1 VNTDPDTRPTVRRRR
16 LAAELRRL
24 RVACDLTRDEV
35 AKRLEWSPSK
45 MTRLESGQF
54 ARVNPRDVRDLL
66 DVYGVAGEAE
76 REAYVRLAKESRQ
89 RGWWSAYSGLFNS
102 TYLGLE
108 SDADEIRT
116 YEAELVP
123 GLLQTEAYSRAI
135 YRAGRLT
142 DTEDEIERRAA
153 ARMTRQQVLGR
164 DEPPLLWSVLNEAV
178 LHRLVGGPGILR
190 DQLFALVEA
199 TQDPKVILQVLPY
212 SVGAHAGMD
221 GSFVILAF
229 GELADPDVVF
239 TESRMSGA
247 IFEATEQVA
256 TYNLAFDHLRASAC
270 PPADSIQ
277 MIITAAK
284 EL

>member
-1 VNTDPDTRPTVRRRR
+1 
-16 LAAELRRL
+16 
-24 RVACDLTRDEV
+24 
-35 AKRLEWSPSK
+35 
-45 MTRLESGQF
+45 
-54 ARVNPRDVRDLL
+54 
-66 DVYGVAGEAE
+66 
-76 REAYVRLAKESRQ
+76 
-89 RGWWSAYSGLFNS
+89 LFHS

-108 SDADEIRT
+108 SDAEEIRT

-123 GLLQTEAYSRAI
+123 GLLQTEAYCRAI

-142 DTEDEIERRAA
+142 DTEAEIERRAA
-153 ARMTRQQVLGR
+153 ARITRQQVLER
-164 DEPPLLWSVLNEAV
+164 DEPPLLWAVLNEAV

-199 TQDPKVILQVLPY
+199 TQHPNVVVQILPY
-212 SVGAHAGMD
+212 SVGAHAGVD

-247 IFEATEQVA
+247 IFEAAEQVA

-270 PPADSIQ
+270 PPTDSIQ